1 MFDVLLQN
9 LQLIGILILTYLG
22 SLGVN
27 TLLGIYYNL
36 NTVKEQF
43 SSKKLFKGL
52 IRGGITLIGGVIIT
66 AIISLLPVILK
77 GFGVSAENQLFENVS
92 VVAMAGVLV
101 STIVRYLK
109 DALEKFYM
117 ILGSHSEPEPEPEV
131 ESEPEV
137 TAQEEA
143 N

>member
-1 MFDVLLQN
+1 MFDVLVQN

-36 NTVKEQF
+36 NTVKEAF

-52 IRGGITLIGGVIIT
+52 ARGGITLIGGLIIT

-77 GFGVSAENQLFENVS
+77 GFGISAENQLFENVS

-101 STIVRYLK
+101 STIIRYLK
-109 DALEKFYM
+109 DALQKFYA
-117 ILGSHSEPEPEPEV
+117 ILGSHTEPEPEKE
-131 ESEPEV
+131 EEEKSE
-137 TAQEEA
+137 

>member
-9 LQLIGILILTYLG
+9 LQLIGILILTYLA

-36 NTVKEQF
+36 KTIKEAF
-43 SSKKLFKGL
+43 SKKKLLTGL
-52 IRGGITLIGGVIIT
+52 GRGGIILLGGIIIT

-77 GFGVSAENQLFENVS
+77 GFGISAENQLFENVS

-109 DALEKFYM
+109 DALQKFYA
-117 ILGSHSEPEPEPEV
+117 ILGSHTEPEPEPEK
-131 ESEPEV
+131 EEELPEK
-137 TAQEEA
+137 AE
-143 N
+143 

>member
-36 NTVKEQF
+36 KTVKEAF
-43 SSKKLFKGL
+43 SKQKLLSGL
-52 IRGGITLIGGVIIT
+52 ARGGIILLGGVIIT

-77 GFGVSAENQLFENVS
+77 GFGISAENQLFENVS

-109 DALEKFYM
+109 DALQKFYA
-117 ILGSHSEPEPEPEV
+117 ILGSHTEPEKPDLEV
-131 ESEPEV
+131 K
-137 TAQEEA
+137 QEKAE
-143 N
+143 

>member
-36 NTVKEQF
+36 KTVKEAF
-43 SSKKLFKGL
+43 SKQKLLSGL
-52 IRGGITLIGGVIIT
+52 ARGAIILAGGVVIT

-77 GFGVSAENQLFENVS
+77 GFGISAENQLFENVS

-109 DALEKFYM
+109 DALQKFYA
-117 ILGSHSEPEPEPEV
+117 ILSSHTEPEEPEPEPEV
-131 ESEPEV
+131 EPEK
-137 TAQEEA
+137 AE
-143 N
+143 

>member
-9 LQLIGILILTYLG
+9 LQLIGILILTYLA

-36 NTVKEQF
+36 KTIKEAF
-43 SSKKLFKGL
+43 SKKKLLTGL
-52 IRGGITLIGGVIIT
+52 GRGGIILLGGIIIT

-77 GFGVSAENQLFENVS
+77 GFGISAENQLFENVS

-109 DALEKFYM
+109 DALQKFYA
-117 ILGSHSEPEPEPEV
+117 ILGSHTEPEPEPEKA
-131 ESEPEV
+131 EELPEK
-137 TAQEEA
+137 AE
-143 N
+143 

>member
-36 NTVKEQF
+36 KTVKETF
-43 SSKKLFKGL
+43 SKQKLLSGL
-52 IRGGITLIGGVIIT
+52 ARGGIILLGGVIIT

-77 GFGVSAENQLFENVS
+77 GFGISAENQLFENVS

-109 DALEKFYM
+109 DALQKFYA
-117 ILGSHSEPEPEPEV
+117 ILSSHTKPEKPELEV
-131 ESEPEV
+131 K
-137 TAQEEA
+137 QEKAE
-143 N
+143 